1 MLLSP
6 PTTLCVFF
14 VVYSHSQD
22 AGEVVGNQK
31 SVHVLLWVNL
41 GQTPMCC
48 DAAELR
54 LAVLKKLLA
63 PA

>member
-1 MLLSP
+1 MI
-6 PTTLCVFF
+6 
-14 VVYSHSQD
+14 
-22 AGEVVGNQK
+22 GNQK

-41 GQTPMCC
+41 GQTPMCR